1 MNGEEGM
8 GGEGTEKRVNVGD
21 GVEEGGGEGM
31 EEREREGVEE
41 GDGSERV
48 EERRWRFL
56 MEKVEDDSG
65 ETSDQS
71 EKLYQTF
78 QQ

>member
-1 MNGEEGM
+1 M
-8 GGEGTEKRVNVGD
+8 
-21 GVEEGGGEGM
+21 EEGGGEGM
-31 EEREREGVEE
+31 EERKG
-41 GDGSERV
+41 GGG
-48 EERRWRFL
+48 
-56 MEKVEDDSG
+56 EKVEDNSG